1 MTLRG
6 RQICSSGLQLFISPL
21 KSHLMLL
28 QQSWRAPASVS
39 LHPVF
44 QLKIGPGE
52 TFISRW
58 PTSLRAG
65 PKSRAKR
72 LNGCLCHV
80 PPQSPRRPLAV
91 SNDTPLLSPS
101 QLNKVQTCLRRI
113 SADDQ
118 LWDKSSIHICLGS
131 LVVLAHGSF
140 SAKYQPT
147 DWYLLR
153 RPLSDNVNEWQRWQR
168 VSEAWHATLA
178 PSSDGSAPEQSC
190 ASSFHAWICFGR
202 REKIAAYVN
211 VLAPKSL

>member
-6 RQICSSGLQLFISPL
+6 RQICSLGLQLFISPL

-44 QLKIGPGE
+44 QSTIGPGE
-52 TFISRW
+52 TFILRW

-65 PKSRAKR
+65 PKRCKATQRMSLSLFSRITTTSTRCVKR
-72 LNGCLCHV
+72 HSSSISFPTQHSV
-80 PPQSPRRPLAV
+80 
-91 SNDTPLLSPS
+91 
-101 QLNKVQTCLRRI
+101 KVQTCLRCI

-147 DWYLLR
+147 D
-153 RPLSDNVNEWQRWQR
+153 
-168 VSEAWHATLA
+168 
-178 PSSDGSAPEQSC
+178 
-190 ASSFHAWICFGR
+190 
-202 REKIAAYVN
+202 
-211 VLAPKSL
+211 